1 MSVLISSRPTI
12 VDRLVPRSLTADIA
26 LVSAG
31 TALTAAAA
39 QLSIPMWPVP
49 ITGQT
54 FAVLLVVFWKKVLP
68 NFKKTLDARAEAIEG
83 RLEAAEKA
91 QAEAAA
97 KTANVEAEQAAA
109 RADAAKIRDEARS
122 EGAAILAE
130 LKEQAAA
137 EAARLTATAKAQ
149 IEAERQAALISLRAE
164 VGTLA
169 IDLASSV
176 VGASLKNDKIAS
188 GVVDQFLADLEAG
201 DKAGK
206 KK

>member
-1 MSVLISSRPTI
+1 MISRI
-12 VDRLVPRSLTADIA
+12 LANAAEGEA
-26 LVSAG
+26 L
-31 TALTAAAA
+31 
-39 QLSIPMWPVP
+39 PNP
-49 ITGQT
+49 
-54 FAVLLVVFWKKVLP
+54 LLPASYDLLWSSVVFVILLAFFWFKVLP
-68 NFKKTLDARAEAIEG
+68 NFKKTLDARTEAIEG

-97 KTANVEAEQAAA
+97 KTANIEAEQAEA
-109 RADAAKIRDEARS
+109 RA
-122 EGAAILAE
+122 EGAVILAE
-130 LKEQAAA
+130 LKEQAAS

-164 VGTLA
+164 VGSLA

-201 DKAGK
+201 DSVAKTKAGK

>member
-1 MSVLISSRPTI
+1 MISRILANTGEATPNPLLPASYDLLWSSV
-12 VDRLVPRSLTADIA
+12 A
-26 LVSAG
+26 
-31 TALTAAAA
+31 
-39 QLSIPMWPVP
+39 
-49 ITGQT
+49 
-54 FAVLLVVFWKKVLP
+54 FFVLLAFFWFKVLP
-68 NFKKTLDARAEAIEG
+68 NFKKTLDARTEAIEG

-97 KTANVEAEQAAA
+97 KTANIEAEQAEA
-109 RADAAKIRDEARS
+109 RAEASKIREEARA

-130 LKEQAAA
+130 LKEQASS

-149 IEAERQAALISLRAE
+149 IEAERQVALISLRAE
-164 VGTLA
+164 VGSLA

-188 GVVDQFLADLEAG
+188 SVVDQFLAELEAG

>member
-1 MSVLISSRPTI
+1 MISRI
-12 VDRLVPRSLTADIA
+12 LA
-26 LVSAG
+26 SAAE
-31 TALTAAAA
+31 TEAKN
-39 QLSIPMWPVP
+39 P
-49 ITGQT
+49 
-54 FAVLLVVFWKKVLP
+54 LLPESYDLLWSSVVFVILLAFFWFKVLP
-68 NFKKTLDARAEAIEG
+68 NFKKTLDARTEAIEG

-97 KTANVEAEQAAA
+97 KTANIEAEQAEA
-109 RADAAKIRDEARS
+109 RAEASKIREEARA
-122 EGAAILAE
+122 EGAVILAE
-130 LKEQAAA
+130 LKEQAAS

-164 VGTLA
+164 VGSLA

-201 DKAGK
+201 DSVATTKAGK